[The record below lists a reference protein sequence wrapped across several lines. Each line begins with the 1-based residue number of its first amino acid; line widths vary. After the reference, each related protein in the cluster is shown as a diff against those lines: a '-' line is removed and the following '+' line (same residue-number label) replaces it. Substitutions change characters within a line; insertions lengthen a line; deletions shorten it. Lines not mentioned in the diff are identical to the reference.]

1 MSKWKL
7 AFFLW
12 RLPSI
17 VIQMLASWSR
27 VVSCGCLLAFSKIQV
42 FSFILI
48 WFWMWLPIHWGWQE
62 GMLVVWS
69 QHPCPWWPSAEWS
82 ERKRVKV
89 SVMQCYSV
97 EVTWILFFFFKC
109 VHLTMYWTFLAGCGS
124 FTGSFVEY
132 CTAELSKYFWLWNF
146 TVLSDP
152 RFNIFYNVVSWI
164 EHHLMLIGFCFV
176 YN

>member
-1 MSKWKL
+1 MKIG
-7 AFFLW
+7 FFFVKATFYCHPDACQLIPSSILW
-12 RLPSI
+12 MFISIFQNTSFFIYINLVLNVIANPLRLTRRNASCMVTTPLSLMAVCRMI
-17 VIQMLASWSR
+17 REETSEGVCNAMLFSWSN
-27 VVSCGCLLAFSKIQV
+27 LNT
-42 FSFILI
+42 I
-48 WFWMWLPIHWGWQE
+48 W
-62 GMLVVWS
+62 V
-69 QHPCPWWPSAEWS
+69 
-82 ERKRVKV
+82 
-89 SVMQCYSV
+89 
-97 EVTWILFFFFKC
+97 FFKC